1 MKKIQSVYL
10 LAIVAFLFFCSCSND
25 PTIMRKKVTG
35 RAGEIV
41 VVIPKKTWESSAGT
55 KMREILAQSQLGL
68 PQDEPIFE
76 LIDVPPAAFK
86 EIFKTSR
93 NVITV
98 KITSGIDSAKIEFKK
113 DIWAWPQAVVNIQ
126 AKSHEQFI
134 EAFTKNS
141 DNIVA
146 YLIKAERDRLIMNY
160 KNYHDKGAKN
170 IIKEKFGF
178 NMNFPPGFKVTKPKE
193 NFAWVRYETPNISQ
207 GVIIHTYPYTSDSTF
222 TVDYILSKRDA
233 ILKQYVDGPTEG
245 SYMTTEHQLP
255 PVFNIFNLKKNY
267 AAETR
272 GLWKVEND
280 FMGGPFINLTVLD
293 ASNNRIVMLDGYV
306 YAPRFDKRNYLR
318 QVEAMMHS
326 IEFPNQAKNDKIS
339 SEIKMGN

>member
-10 LAIVAFLFFCSCSND
+10 TILALFFFASCSND

-35 RAGEIV
+35 KAGE
-41 VVIPKKTWESSAGT
+41 VVIVISKKTWESQAGS
-55 KMREILAQSQLGL
+55 KIRKILAQPQLGL

-93 NVITV
+93 NIITV
-98 KITSGIDSAKIEFKK
+98 KIMPGLDSAKVQFKK
-113 DIWAWPQAVVNIQ
+113 DVWAWPQAVINIQ
-126 AKSHEQFI
+126 AKSHEQFV
-134 EAFTKNS
+134 EAFTKSS
-141 DNIVA
+141 DKIVA
-146 YLIKAERDRLIMNY
+146 YFIKAERDRLLMNY
-160 KNYHDKGAKN
+160 TNYHDKAVKN
-170 IIKEKFGF
+170 IIQDKFGF
-178 NMNFPPGFKVTKPKE
+178 DLNLPPGFKVTKTKD
-193 NFAWVRYETPNISQ
+193 NFAWIRYETPEISQ
-207 GVIIHTYPYTSDSTF
+207 GIIIQTYPYTSDSTF
-222 TVDYILSKRDA
+222 TPNYLLDKRDS
-233 ILKQYVDGPTEG
+233 ILKKYIDGPTNG

-255 PVFNIFNLKKNY
+255 PVFNVFSFKNNY
-267 AAETR
+267 AAEMR

-280 FMGGPFINLTVLD
+280 FMGGPFVNLTVLD

-318 QVEAMMHS
+318 QVEAMMYS
-326 IEFPNQAKNDKIS
+326 LRFPHQAKNDKIS